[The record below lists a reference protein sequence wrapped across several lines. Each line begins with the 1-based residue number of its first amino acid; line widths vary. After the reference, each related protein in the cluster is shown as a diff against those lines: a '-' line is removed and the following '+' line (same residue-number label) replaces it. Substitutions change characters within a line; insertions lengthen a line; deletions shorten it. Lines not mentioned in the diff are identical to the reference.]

1 MPSPARSTSALQDHT
16 PSIRLGAQPDLDLD
30 LTRRSHFPTPN
41 SKQLDERFDALE
53 ARLGLGEGS
62 TFVGAAA
69 PAGPP
74 LGTAPVTA
82 GASAKTPGG
91 TAAGRPAASLA
102 EPGSGVRS
110 CSGGAHRAG
119 TPLPPR
125 TPAHPL
131 GEAAVSSSPGQGQGQ
146 GEGESSILHIRL
158 PSPTKLAS
166 KHFRQSPE
174 AKQRF
179 GPYDA

>member
-102 EPGSGVRS
+102 EPGSGVAQLQWRRP
-110 CSGGAHRAG
+110 SGWNAAA
-119 TPLPPR
+119 
-125 TPAHPL
+125 PAHARPPSGRGGGIVIAGPGPGSGRGRKQHL
-131 GEAAVSSSPGQGQGQ
+131 AYPAPVSHEAGLQALPTVTRGKTALWAV
-146 GEGESSILHIRL
+146 
-158 PSPTKLAS
+158 
-166 KHFRQSPE
+166 
-174 AKQRF
+174 
-179 GPYDA
+179 